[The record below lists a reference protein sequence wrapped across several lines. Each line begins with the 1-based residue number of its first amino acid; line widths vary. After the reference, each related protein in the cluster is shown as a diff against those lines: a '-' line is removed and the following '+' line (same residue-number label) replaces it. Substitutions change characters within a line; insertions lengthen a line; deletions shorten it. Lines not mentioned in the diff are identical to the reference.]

1 MGAGRSELFDCIMG
15 RHGQATGKIFI
26 DGEEVRERDT
36 TRRIRRGLALIP
48 EDRQREGLVPIL
60 SVASN
65 LTLASLR
72 KFAKLFHIRGGA
84 RTQGRRRRWSGS
96 CRSRSPN
103 PDNEVTSLSGGNQ
116 QKVVIGK
123 ALLTNPRCC

>member
-1 MGAGRSELFDCIMG
+1 MCRCRCKAGEILGIYGLMGAGRSELFDCIMG

-72 KFAKLFHIRGGA
+72 KFANLFHIARRHGA
-84 RTQGRRRRWSGS
+84 QGRRPRWSRN
-96 CRSRSPN
+96 CRSRSRTP
-103 PDNEVTSLSGGNQ
+103 TT
-116 QKVVIGK
+116 K
-123 ALLTNPRCC
+123 